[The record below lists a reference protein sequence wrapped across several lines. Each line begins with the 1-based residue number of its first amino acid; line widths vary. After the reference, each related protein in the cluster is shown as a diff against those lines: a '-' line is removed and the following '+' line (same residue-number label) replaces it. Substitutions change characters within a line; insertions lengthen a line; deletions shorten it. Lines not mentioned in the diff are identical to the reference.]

1 MKDNKETRRIIKMNS
16 SLKKIYRPLKD
27 FSERAVVKTLDQYNK
42 LYRESVLNPE
52 AFWGKV
58 ADELHWFKYW
68 NYIRQGSSYESKWF
82 VGAKTNISYNS
93 LDRHLLGHRRNK
105 AALIWEG
112 EPGDTRTMTY
122 LQLHREVSK
131 FANVLR
137 SRGVQKGDRVIIYM
151 GMVPETAV
159 ALLAC
164 ARIGAIHS
172 AVFAGFSSE
181 ALKDR
186 ILGLKAK
193 IVIASDLAVRRGNNI
208 YLKPAVDSA
217 LESCP
222 EVKTV
227 ILFKRMHES
236 SVKMVPGRDIW
247 WHEAM
252 DNVSDECPAVHL
264 DSEHPLFVLYTSG
277 TTGKAKGIMH
287 TTAGYMTAAY
297 YSFKLIFD
305 IQETD
310 VYWCTTDIGFSTGHT
325 YGLYAPLLN
334 GATLF
339 MYEGAPTTPEP
350 DRFWKLIDNHKISI
364 FFTAPTFVKTLMRQ
378 GDSWV
383 NKHKLD
389 SLRVLA
395 LGGEPV
401 NPKVWYW
408 FYKTV
413 GKEKCPIIDGWW
425 QTETGSFMIA
435 PIPGVTPLKPGSATL
450 PLPGVLAD
458 VVDKTGK
465 PVKPGENGFLVLK
478 DSWPSVARTI
488 FGNKKRYKDD
498 YWNGFGGDFFTG
510 DGARKDKDG
519 YFWILGRVDDVVTV
533 SGHRLSTLEI
543 ENALHTHKDV
553 AEVAVVGRPDD
564 LKGNSIVAFV
574 TLKENVQASLLL
586 KEEMRNHVM
595 VEIGHIARPD
605 EIRFTEALPKT
616 RNGKIVRRLL
626 REIAAGGVVLGDLSS
641 IEDISAIEYLR
652 EIDEEI

>member
-1 MKDNKETRRIIKMNS
+1 MNDKKGKKRIIKMNS
-16 SLKKIYRPLKD
+16 SLKKIYHPMKE
-27 FSERAVVKTLDQYNK
+27 FSERALVKTLDEYKK
-42 LYRESVLNPE
+42 LYKESVLNPE
-52 AFWGKV
+52 AFWGSV

-68 NYIRQGSSYESKWF
+68 SHVREGSSYESKWF
-82 VGAKTNISYNS
+82 VGAKTNLSYNC
-93 LDRHLLGHRRNK
+93 LDRHLSGHTRNK
-105 AALIWEG
+105 AAIIWEG
-112 EPGDTRTMTY
+112 EPGETRTLTY
-122 LQLHREVSK
+122 LQLHQEVSK
-131 FANVLR
+131 FANVLKAK
-137 SRGVQKGDRVIIYM
+137 GVQKGDRVIIYM
-151 GMVPETAV
+151 GMVPETAI

-172 AVFAGFSSE
+172 VVFAGFSAE

-186 ILGLKAK
+186 ILELKAK
-193 IVIASDLAVRRGNNI
+193 IVIASDLAVRRGSNI
-208 YLKPAVDSA
+208 YLKPAVDNA

-227 ILFKRMHES
+227 ILLRRLHES
-236 SVKMVPGRDIW
+236 SVKMVPGRDYW
-247 WHEAM
+247 WHDLM
-252 DNVSDECPAVHL
+252 VSISDECSAVHL
-264 DSEHPLFVLYTSG
+264 DSEHPLFILFTSG
-277 TTGKAKGIMH
+277 TTGKAKGISH
-287 TTAGYMTAAY
+287 TTAGYMIAAY
-297 YSFKLIFD
+297 YTFKLIFD

-310 VYWCTTDIGFSTGHT
+310 IYWCTTDVGFSTGHT

-334 GATLF
+334 GATIL
-339 MYEGAPTTPEP
+339 MYEGALTTPEP
-350 DRFWKLIDNHKISI
+350 DRFWKLIEKHKVTI
-364 FFTAPTFVKTLMRQ
+364 FFTAPTYVKTLMRM
-378 GDSWV
+378 GDQWV

-389 SLRVLA
+389 SLRILA

-408 FYKTV
+408 YYKTV
-413 GKEKCPIIDGWW
+413 GKERCPIIDGWW

-450 PLPGVLAD
+450 PLPGILAD
-458 VVDKTGK
+458 VVDKQGK

-478 DSWPSVARTI
+478 DTWPSISRTV
-488 FGNKKRYKDD
+488 FGNKKRFKDD
-498 YWNGFGGDFFTG
+498 YWAGFGGDFFTG

-519 YFWILGRVDDVVTV
+519 YFWILGRVDDVVSV

-564 LKGNSIVAFV
+564 LKGHSIVAFV
-574 TLKENVQASLLL
+574 TLKENIQPSLLL

-641 IEDISAIEYLR
+641 IEDISAVEVLR
-652 EIDEEI
+652 ELEEDF

>member
-1 MKDNKETRRIIKMNS
+1 MNDKKVKARITKMNS
-16 SLKKIYRPLKD
+16 SLKKVYHPLKE
-27 FSERAVVKTLDQYNK
+27 FSARAVVKTLEEYKK
-42 LYRESVLNPE
+42 LYKESVLNPE
-52 AFWGKV
+52 AFWGSV

-68 NYIRQGSSYESKWF
+68 SHIREGSSYESKWF
-82 VGAKTNISYNS
+82 VGAKTNISHNCI
-93 LDRHLLGHRRNK
+93 DRHLTGNTKNK
-105 AALIWEG
+105 AAIIWEG

-122 LQLHREVSK
+122 QQLHSEVSK
-131 FANVLR
+131 FANILR
-137 SRGVQKGDRVIIYM
+137 SKGVQKGDRVIIYM
-151 GMVPETAV
+151 GMVPEMAV
-159 ALLAC
+159 AFLAC

-172 AVFAGFSSE
+172 AVFAGFSAE

-186 ILGLKAK
+186 IHELKAK
-193 IVIASDLAVRRGNNI
+193 VVITSDLAVRRGSNI
-208 YLKPAVDSA
+208 YLKPAVDNA

-222 EVKTV
+222 EVSTV
-227 ILFKRMHES
+227 IVYRRLHES
-236 SVKMVPGRDIW
+236 SAKMVSGRDFW
-247 WHEAM
+247 WHELMA
-252 DNVSDECPAVHL
+252 DASDECPALQL
-264 DSEHPLFVLYTSG
+264 DSEHPLFILFTSG
-277 TTGKAKGIMH
+277 TTGKAKGILH

-297 YSFKLIFD
+297 YTFKLLFD

-310 VYWCTTDIGFSTGHT
+310 IYWCTTDLGFSTGHT
-325 YGLYAPLLN
+325 YGLYGPLLN
-334 GATLF
+334 GATLL
-339 MYEGAPTTPEP
+339 MYEGALTTPEP
-350 DRFWKLIDNHKISI
+350 DRFWKIIDRHKVSI
-364 FFTAPTFVKTLMRQ
+364 FFTAPTYVKNLMRL

-383 NKHKLD
+383 LKHKLE

-401 NPKVWYW
+401 NPKVWFW
-408 FYKTV
+408 LYKTV

-435 PIPGVTPLKPGSATL
+435 PVPGVTPLKPGSATL
-450 PLPGVLAD
+450 PLPGILAD
-458 VVDKTGK
+458 VVDKSGK

-478 DSWPSVARTI
+478 DSWPSIARTI
-488 FGNKKRYKDD
+488 YGNKKRYKED
-498 YWNGFGGDFFTG
+498 YWAGFGGDFFTG

-574 TLKENVQASLLL
+574 TLKESASPSLLL

-626 REIAAGGVVLGDLSS
+626 REIASGGVVLGDLSS
-641 IEDISAIEYLR
+641 IEDISAIEALR
-652 EIDEEI
+652 ELEEEN

>member
-1 MKDNKETRRIIKMNS
+1 MNDKKVKARITKMNS
-16 SLKKIYRPLKD
+16 SLKKIYLPMKE
-27 FSERAVVKTLDQYNK
+27 FSERAVVKTLDEYKK
-42 LYRESVLNPE
+42 LYKESVLNPE
-52 AFWGKV
+52 AFWGSV
-58 ADELHWFKYW
+58 ADELQWFKYW
-68 NYIRQGSSYESKWF
+68 THIREGSSYESKWF
-82 VGAKTNISYNS
+82 VGAKTNISYNCI
-93 LDRHLLGHRRNK
+93 DRHLEGNTRNK
-105 AALIWEG
+105 AAIIWEG
-112 EPGDTRTMTY
+112 EPGESRTMTY
-122 LQLHREVSK
+122 LQLHSEVSK

-137 SRGVQKGDRVIIYM
+137 SKGVQKGDRVIIYM
-151 GMVPETAV
+151 GMVPEMAV
-159 ALLAC
+159 AFLAC

-172 AVFAGFSSE
+172 AVFAGFSAE

-186 ILGLKAK
+186 IQELKAK
-193 IVIASDLAVRRGNNI
+193 VVITSDLAVRRGSNI

-222 EVKTV
+222 EVSTV
-227 ILFKRMHES
+227 IVYRRLHES
-236 SVKMVPGRDIW
+236 SAKMINGRDFW
-247 WHEAM
+247 WHDLMASA
-252 DNVSDECPAVHL
+252 SDDCPAVHL
-264 DSEHPLFVLYTSG
+264 DSEHPLFILFTSG
-277 TTGKAKGIMH
+277 TTGKAKGILH

-305 IQETD
+305 IQQTD
-310 VYWCTTDIGFSTGHT
+310 IYWCTTDLGFSTGHT

-334 GATLF
+334 GATFL
-339 MYEGAPTTPEP
+339 MYEGAATTPEP
-350 DRFWKLIDNHKISI
+350 DRFWKIIDRHKVSI
-364 FFTAPTFVKTLMRQ
+364 FFTAPTHVKNLMRL

-383 NKHKLD
+383 MKHKLS

-401 NPKVWYW
+401 NPKVWFW

-413 GKEKCPIIDGWW
+413 GKERCPIIDGWW

-450 PLPGVLAD
+450 PLPGILAD
-458 VVDKTGK
+458 VVDKAGK

-478 DSWPSVARTI
+478 DSWPSIARMI
-488 FGNKKRYKDD
+488 YGNKKRYKED
-498 YWNGFGGDFFTG
+498 YWAGFGGDYFTG
-510 DGARKDKDG
+510 DGAHKDKDG

-574 TLKENVQASLLL
+574 TLKENASPSLLL

-626 REIAAGGVVLGDLSS
+626 REIASGGVALGDLSS
-641 IEDISAIEYLR
+641 IEDISAIEALR
-652 EIDEEI
+652 ELEEEL

>member
-1 MKDNKETRRIIKMNS
+1 MNDKKVKARITKMNS
-16 SLKKIYRPLKD
+16 SLKKVYHPLKE
-27 FSERAVVKTLDQYNK
+27 FSARAVVKTLEEYKK
-42 LYRESVLNPE
+42 LYKESVLNPE
-52 AFWGKV
+52 AFWGGV

-68 NYIRQGSSYESKWF
+68 GHIREGSSYESKWF
-82 VGAKTNISYNS
+82 VGAKTNISHNCI
-93 LDRHLLGHRRNK
+93 DRHLTGNNKNK
-105 AALIWEG
+105 AAIIWEG
-112 EPGDTRTMTY
+112 EPGETRTMTY
-122 LQLHREVSK
+122 LQLHSEVSK

-137 SRGVQKGDRVIIYM
+137 SKGVQKGDRVIIYM
-151 GMVPETAV
+151 GMVPEMAV
-159 ALLAC
+159 AFLAC

-172 AVFAGFSSE
+172 AVFAGFSAE

-186 ILGLKAK
+186 IHELKAK
-193 IVIASDLAVRRGNNI
+193 IVITSDLAVRRGSNI
-208 YLKPAVDSA
+208 YLKPAVDNA

-222 EVKTV
+222 DVSTV
-227 ILFKRMHES
+227 IVYRRLHES
-236 SVKMVPGRDIW
+236 SAKMVSGRDFW
-247 WHEAM
+247 WHDLMSDA
-252 DNVSDECPAVHL
+252 SDECPAVQL
-264 DSEHPLFVLYTSG
+264 DSEHPLFILFTSG
-277 TTGKAKGIMH
+277 TTGKAKGILH

-297 YSFKLIFD
+297 YTFKLLFD

-310 VYWCTTDIGFSTGHT
+310 IYWCTTDLGFSTGHT
-325 YGLYAPLLN
+325 YGLYGPLLN
-334 GATLF
+334 GATLL
-339 MYEGAPTTPEP
+339 MYEGALTTPEP
-350 DRFWKLIDNHKISI
+350 DRFWKMIDRHKVSI
-364 FFTAPTFVKTLMRQ
+364 FFTAPTYVKNLMRL

-383 NKHKLD
+383 LKHKLE

-401 NPKVWYW
+401 NPKVWFW

-413 GKEKCPIIDGWW
+413 GKERCPIIDGWW

-435 PIPGVTPLKPGSATL
+435 PVPGVTPLKPGSATL
-450 PLPGVLAD
+450 PLPGILAE
-458 VVDKTGK
+458 VVDKSGK

-478 DSWPSVARTI
+478 DSWPSIARTI
-488 FGNKKRYKDD
+488 YGNKKRYKED
-498 YWNGFGGDFFTG
+498 YWAGFGGDFFTG

-564 LKGNSIVAFV
+564 LKGSSIVAFV
-574 TLKENVQASLLL
+574 TLKESVSPSLLL

-626 REIAAGGVVLGDLSS
+626 REIASGGVVLGDLSS
-641 IEDISAIEYLR
+641 IEDISAIESLR
-652 EIDEEI
+652 ELEEEL